1 MRVVLHHPWATR
13 LVRSLPHRKEYR
25 SLFSRRVGRKAFV
38 LGASFVATSQLRC
51 YASVTLRD
59 SPFVYVGDYAKAKV
73 SVSGQTCEDE
83 DVMARA
89 SATKPA
95 AKTLKKAVTPVE
107 KKATAPLAKKA
118 ATPVAKAAAPTPLKP
133 IKDSFTK
140 ASLTVHLAERAG
152 VEPKAAKALMA
163 ALKETVLA
171 LVHKKGAKEFTLPGL
186 LKVVAQ
192 DVPAK
197 KKRFGKDPFT
207 GEDKWFAAK
216 PASVRLKVRPLKKL
230 KDAAL

>member
-1 MRVVLHHPWATR
+1 MATTTTKKTAA
-13 LVRSLPHRKEYR
+13 P
-25 SLFSRRVGRKAFV
+25 
-38 LGASFVATSQLRC
+38 
-51 YASVTLRD
+51 
-59 SPFVYVGDYAKAKV
+59 
-73 SVSGQTCEDE
+73 
-83 DVMARA
+83 
-89 SATKPA
+89 ATK
-95 AKTLKKAVTPVE
+95 
-107 KKATAPLAKKA
+107 
-118 ATPVAKAAAPTPLKP
+118 KAAAPASKKAAAPVAKKSAAAAPLKP

-140 ASLTVHLAERAG
+140 ASLTIHLAERSG

-163 ALKETVLA
+163 ALEETLLA
-171 LVHKKGAKEFTLPGL
+171 SIHKKGAKEFTLPGL

>member
-1 MRVVLHHPWATR
+1 MAT
-13 LVRSLPHRKEYR
+13 
-25 SLFSRRVGRKAFV
+25 
-38 LGASFVATSQLRC
+38 T
-51 YASVTLRD
+51 
-59 SPFVYVGDYAKAKV
+59 
-73 SVSGQTCEDE
+73 
-83 DVMARA
+83 
-89 SATKPA
+89 SATKAA
-95 AKTLKKAVTPVE
+95 AKPAPKKAVTPVE
-107 KKATAPLAKKA
+107 KKAKAPTVKKA
-118 ATPVAKAAAPTPLKP
+118 ATPATKKTIADTPLKP

-140 ASLTVHLAERAG
+140 ASLAIHLAERAG
-152 VEPKAAKALMA
+152 VEPRAAKALMA
-163 ALKETVLA
+163 ALEETVLA
-171 LVHKKGAKEFTLPGL
+171 SVHKKGAKEFTLPGL